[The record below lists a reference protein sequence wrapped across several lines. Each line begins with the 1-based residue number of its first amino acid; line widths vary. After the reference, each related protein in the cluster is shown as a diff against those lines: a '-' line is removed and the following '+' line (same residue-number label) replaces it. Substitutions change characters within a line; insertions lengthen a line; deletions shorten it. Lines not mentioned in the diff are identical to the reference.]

1 MNKFVDFFSFIIA
14 EFKDEASNILEIP
27 QDTFRHLTNLKA
39 DSISLLVEEGDRAL
53 LFYIRDEEC
62 VILGSILNK
71 TSRKF
76 KQLLILSI
84 DPINENI
91 LDNTGNKLEKKALKE
106 SLKNWLIKDIA

>member
-84 DPINENI
+84 DSQNKNI
-91 LDNTGNKLEKKALKE
+91 LDNTGNELENKAIKE

>member
-62 VILGSILNK
+62 VVLGSILNK
-71 TSRKF
+71 SSRKF

-84 DPINENI
+84 DPTNENI
-91 LDNTGNKLEKKALKE
+91 LDNTGNILQKKALKE

>member
-62 VILGSILNK
+62 VVLGSILNK
-71 TSRKF
+71 SSRKF

-91 LDNTGNKLEKKALKE
+91 LDNTGNTLEKKALKE

>member
-14 EFKDEASNILEIP
+14 EFKDEASNILKIP

-84 DPINENI
+84 DSQNKNI
-91 LDNTGNKLEKKALKE
+91 LDNTGNELENKAIKE

>member
-14 EFKDEASNILEIP
+14 EFKDEASNILEIH

-62 VILGSILNK
+62 VVLGSILNK
-71 TSRKF
+71 SSRKF

-84 DPINENI
+84 DPTNENI
-91 LDNTGNKLEKKALKE
+91 LDNTGNILQKKALKE